1 MKGKIMVKK
10 DIALWEKLKKFCLL
24 LFLPRVILDTEL
36 FLLGGQII
44 MKKKLTIVK
53 NIKKLPPGKTNWH
66 RIKTMSET
74 ALTAAAESDPDA
86 RLSSAKELLGFKR
99 VKPLK
104 QIDVKKVRKLLRL
117 SQEKFAAV
125 FGISKRT
132 LQEWE
137 QHRSEPSIAARNFLR
152 VIEKEPEAVQRALG

>member
-1 MKGKIMVKK
+1 
-10 DIALWEKLKKFCLL
+10 
-24 LFLPRVILDTEL
+24 
-36 FLLGGQII
+36 

-53 NIKKLPPGKTNWH
+53 NIKELPSGKTDWH
-66 RIKTMSET
+66 RLKTMSEPM
-74 ALTAAAESDPDA
+74 LTAAAESDPDA
-86 RLSSAKELLGFKR
+86 KLSSTKELSGFKR
-99 VKPLK
+99 VKPFK
-104 QIDVKKVRKLLRL
+104 KIDVKKMRKLLHL

-152 VIEKEPEAVQRALG
+152 VIEREPEAVQRALG